1 MRCIRVDM
9 WTMHKYTNTTVE
21 LYTFNTEPLPMPNL
35 SLVTQAKALQIRNV
49 RTIEAKTVTRKTT
62 VTDGEKNK

>member
-1 MRCIRVDM
+1 
-9 WTMHKYTNTTVE
+9 
-21 LYTFNTEPLPMPNL
+21 MPNL